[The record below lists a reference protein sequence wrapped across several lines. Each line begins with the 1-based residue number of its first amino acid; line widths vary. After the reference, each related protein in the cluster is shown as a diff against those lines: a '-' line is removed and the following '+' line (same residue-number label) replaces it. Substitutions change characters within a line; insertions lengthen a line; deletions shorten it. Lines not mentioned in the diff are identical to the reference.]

1 LSVAISGSGPTAA
14 ERSDE
19 VLARRGALGDR
30 EAFGELIRRHGP
42 ALYRYGVRMLDGQ
55 HHAAE
60 DALQEALI
68 KAWLN
73 LSGFRGDSS
82 VKTWLFRL
90 MANQCLDA
98 RRRRRPLSLEDAR
111 LAELPT
117 DDTTAADALV
127 QARELREALDV
138 ALAEL
143 SWRQRASWML
153 RELEG
158 LDYTEIAVVLDTS
171 VAVVRGQL
179 HRARANLAARMEMWR

>member
-30 EAFGELIRRHGP
+30 EAFGELVRQYGP

-55 HHAAE
+55 HHEAE

-98 RRRRRPLSLEDAR
+98 RRRRRPLSFEDAR

>member
-1 LSVAISGSGPTAA
+1 VATSRSDPTAV

-30 EAFGELIRRHGP
+30 EAFGELIARHGP
-42 ALYRYGVRMLDGQ
+42 ALYRYGVRMLDGE

-60 DALQEALI
+60 DAVQEALI

-98 RRRRRPLSLEDAR
+98 RRRRRPHWIEDAR
-111 LAELPT
+111 LDEVPT
-117 DDTTAADALV
+117 KDTNAADALAL
-127 QARELREALDV
+127 ARELREALDV

-143 SWRQRASWML
+143 SWRQRATWML
-153 RELEG
+153 REVEG
-158 LDYTEIAVVLDTS
+158 LEYAEIAVVLDTS